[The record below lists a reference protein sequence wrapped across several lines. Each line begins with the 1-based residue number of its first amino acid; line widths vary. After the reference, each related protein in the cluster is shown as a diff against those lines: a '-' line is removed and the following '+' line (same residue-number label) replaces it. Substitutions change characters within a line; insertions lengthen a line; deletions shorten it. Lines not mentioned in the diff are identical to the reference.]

1 MKTLISVLLASALMA
16 VAKPFGPIE
25 PSDSPLVLPDI
36 AIPEDPIT
44 YYAGLRDALSDLHE
58 KGIAVKGYLQTVCK
72 LSNEDAVLALK
83 YLIDNLAGC
92 ESFRDKDDRFQAIC
106 CIRDYPC
113 DEAYALLEHLLAD
126 ENEPERRAAAYSLT
140 RMSLGDSARLARL
153 QAIVGTIPTENWAR
167 QEVYQ
172 TIATHLQYAGP
183 LSSNQIS
190 LVRFLLNRTIVDAQ
204 LFDMLDEIL
213 CREVP
218 KWRASPQRAENAAKM
233 IREHPDDAGPTFSST
248 SRKRNL
254 GFPRQDGSRRSECNR
269 RKGAKQRSPVFLR
282 QETSNANRRE
292 RTGSGHLL
300 PSRPISAGFGYGRMT
315 SVAGAVLARREGSYM
330 ASAWAGG
337 RTKVPAET
345 ACAT

>member
-36 AIPEDPIT
+36 AIPEDPIA

-183 LSSNQIS
+183 LSSKQIS
-190 LVRFLLNRTIVDAQ
+190 LVRFLLNRAIVDAQ

-233 IREHPDDAGPTFSST
+233 IREHPDDARLVAFFESVRT
-248 SRKRNL
+248 
-254 GFPRQDGSRRSECNR
+254 
-269 RKGAKQRSPVFLR
+269 
-282 QETSNANRRE
+282 NALE
-292 RTGSGHLL
+292 
-300 PSRPISAGFGYGRMT
+300 SAR
-315 SVAGAVLARREGSYM
+315 VA
-330 ASAWAGG
+330 
-337 RTKVPAET
+337 VPAERHDFAPT
-345 ACAT
+345 PVSTNLVSEAGLSAVPDGDNAASDPWADLLDDLPEKKPWVPPPGWEPPF